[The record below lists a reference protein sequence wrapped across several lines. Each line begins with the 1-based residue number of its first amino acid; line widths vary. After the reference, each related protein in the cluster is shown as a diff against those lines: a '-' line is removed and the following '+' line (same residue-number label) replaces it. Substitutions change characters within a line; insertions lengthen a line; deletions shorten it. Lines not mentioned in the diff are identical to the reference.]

1 MRQIKLP
8 HMPSDVEARKSD
20 LMTDLWY
27 KGKET
32 KIKQD
37 KQNIIMVLDL
47 TGQIQSSYQ
56 VFPNSLLKKVTLM
69 VTLNS

>member
-8 HMPSDVEARKSD
+8 HVPSDVEARKSD

-32 KIKQD
+32 KIE
-37 KQNIIMVLDL
+37 
-47 TGQIQSSYQ
+47 
-56 VFPNSLLKKVTLM
+56 
-69 VTLNS
+69 